1 MRRPCG
7 QGLCGRRSHSTGTA
21 YLASARHRRC
31 GARPVKTSRSSSMST
46 SSEPANF
53 SYFWTASCVD
63 AQRTA
68 ALRGFCG
75 APGTCA
81 ARAICSKFPAGSTGT
96 HKQEHL
102 DRSVPLFLAPLDRV
116 VAAVLRHAGVAASV
130 CGENH
135 VDSRRS
141 TVMHDPGITA
151 LACTP
156 VAPVDILQPQPKL
169 KNAFTS
175 AATATA
181 AADSSRAADLQGEA
195 EGGPGS
201 SADPLGRG
209 AFPLAIIPKKTAHA
223 T

>member
-1 MRRPCG
+1 MRRKTCQDVSQFVDVDLIRARKLLILLDRFLRRRSAHRSVTRLLQSARHMRRPG
-7 QGLCGRRSHSTGTA
+7 DL
-21 YLASARHRRC
+21 L
-31 GARPVKTSRSSSMST
+31 K
-46 SSEPANF
+46 
-53 SYFWTASCVD
+53 
-63 AQRTA
+63 
-68 ALRGFCG
+68 
-75 APGTCA
+75 
-81 ARAICSKFPAGSTGT
+81 IPAGSTDT
-96 HKQEHL
+96 HKQQHL
-102 DRSVPLFLAPLDRV
+102 NRSVPLFLAPLDRV

-135 VDSRRS
+135 VDSAIHRYARPRN
-141 TVMHDPGITA
+141 HGP
-151 LACTP
+151 CTP

-181 AADSSRAADLQGEA
+181 ASDSSRAADLQGEA